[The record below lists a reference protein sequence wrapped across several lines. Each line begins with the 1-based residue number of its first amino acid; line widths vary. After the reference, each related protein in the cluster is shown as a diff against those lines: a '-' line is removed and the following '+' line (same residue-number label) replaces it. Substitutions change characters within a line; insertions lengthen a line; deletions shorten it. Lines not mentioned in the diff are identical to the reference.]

1 MESVIWDIFRKAKL
15 RIKNEF
21 INIYVGKKL
30 SKFYMGKVLIIFLEA
45 ILVFCKDDNGLS
57 NE

>member
-30 SKFYMGKVLIIFLEA
+30 SKFYMGKVLIIF
-45 ILVFCKDDNGLS
+45 
-57 NE
+57 